1 MGSGSSSQSG
11 KYNPN
16 YSSKENKEN
25 KAVQDDA
32 RSYRAKVGATKLIL
46 KNENIKDKFLKHLA
60 NENKSY
66 VIEYYEQLDKLKKIP
81 TASKDGII
89 SNLSDILQEN
99 LVHETLSV
107 LKDECYPCTDEK
119 LKSITHTSF
128 QPMKML
134 ESQEVN
140 LRNYMKMIGSCQ
152 ENLLM
157 LIIPQVEAFIISK
170 EFIEA
175 KKIAVKTSM
184 RRKSSFK
191 LPMQPLP
198 KIQSSDSLQSS
209 TSIDRMDTVD
219 VLESIERTMNP
230 NVAKHRPSLFQSF
243 KGTVFP
249 EAASS
254 KSTFDTSAV
263 DEGVNEHEND
273 NSIPEIS
280 HRAKALGSV

>member
-11 KYNPN
+11 KYSPN

-46 KNENIKDKFLKHLA
+46 KNANIKDKFLKHLE

-66 VIEYYEQLDKLKKIP
+66 IIGYYDQLDKLKKSP
-81 TASKDGII
+81 TASKDGLVT
-89 SNLSDILQEN
+89 NLTDILK
-99 LVHETLSV
+99 ETLIHDALSI
-107 LKDECYPCTDEK
+107 LKDESYPCSDEK
-119 LKSITHTSF
+119 LKSVTHSSF
-128 QPMKML
+128 QPMKIL
-134 ESQEVN
+134 ESEEVT
-140 LRNYMKMIGSCQ
+140 LRNFMKMIGSCQ

-157 LIIPQVEAFIISK
+157 LIIPQVEAFIVSK

-175 KKIAVKTSM
+175 KKVAVKTSM
-184 RRKSSFK
+184 RRKPSFK

-198 KIQSSDSLQSS
+198 KTQSSDSLQSS
-209 TSIDRMDTVD
+209 TSMDRMDTVD

-230 NVAKHRPSLFQSF
+230 NVPKARPSLFQSF

-249 EAASS
+249 EATSS
-254 KSTFDTSAV
+254 KSTFDSSPD
-263 DEGVNEHEND
+263 DEEGMNEHD

-280 HRAKALGSV
+280 HRVKPLGTA